1 MGAKPTQADAAA
13 VKDMGSLRPNPAFHP
28 NLYAW
33 SAIVTKFAASVSAK
47 WPAGELPRPATA
59 AKEEKKKVAAVDEI
73 DEDDLF
79 GDDDGAAAE
88 ASAFAAKKKAE
99 PAKKKKAAPIAKS
112 IVLIEVKP
120 CDD

>member
-59 AKEEKKKVAAVDEI
+59 AKEEKKVAAVDEI